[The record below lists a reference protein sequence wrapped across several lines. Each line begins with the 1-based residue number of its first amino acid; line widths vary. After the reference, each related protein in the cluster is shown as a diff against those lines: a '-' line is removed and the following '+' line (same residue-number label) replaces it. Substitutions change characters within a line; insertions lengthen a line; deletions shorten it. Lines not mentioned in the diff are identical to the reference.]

1 MYANSS
7 LSTPFN
13 GGLQWYGVSNV
24 QGQSYSDYALL
35 ILSTGE
41 VQSIT
46 NCLAPTPAPVPAPL
60 PTPAPVATQKIGI
73 VACGTTSPTYYVEA
87 IGSSGLVVGLGIKF
101 SSGGTTGGCPT
112 FNTSQ
117 CYEITDASPGFHN
130 CQGIIDV
137 VSGSCGLLSGCGAPT
152 PTPTPSPI
160 PVPTVAPSPV
170 PSPTPAPVV
179 STYYYVISNC
189 DGSGTGFTE
198 VASTSVLSPGYFS
211 KNV

>member
-1 MYANSS
+1 M
-7 LSTPFN
+7 
-13 GGLQWYGVSNV
+13 
-24 QGQSYSDYALL
+24 
-35 ILSTGE
+35 
-41 VQSIT
+41 
-46 NCLAPTPAPVPAPL
+46 
-60 PTPAPVATQKIGI
+60 
-73 VACGTTSPTYYVEA
+73 
-87 IGSSGLVVGLGIKF
+87 VVGLGIKF

-198 VASTSVLSPGYFS
+198 VASTSVLSPGTSVKMSDGVCYEVEDAVAPINS
-211 KNV
+211 NVPLSSQFDIT